1 MITMTPVLLHGRAS
15 WDRGYFP
22 EDEFEGRL
30 ASVQAAMHAEG
41 LRGLVVG
48 GSSHDY
54 ANLCYLTQ
62 YIPWAGW
69 ALAII
74 PAEGGITLVTGVGGG
89 RELPVARPRTW
100 VADVRNLPN
109 LDHALRQLLT
119 ERGISGRVGTA
130 SLESLGPR
138 LGQRLAENLQ
148 GLEHVPA
155 GHLIASQRA
164 TLRPREI
171 SGVRAAAQVVQA
183 AAQALQRAYE
193 DSLPNTAALLQAE
206 FEARRLGAL
215 DFRGLINQDDS
226 GELAPL
232 EEQTEFKTQDVVA
245 YLAVNC
251 MGYWADL
258 GVTLPDA
265 PAADLYHAR
274 AAVRGMAA
282 AARTGARTGDLA
294 AVAADDLG
302 SAEFARA
309 EAWGLGG
316 GIGLALETSP
326 PIVRGGQHELLRDM
340 ALTLRVRLPEP
351 GGPGLLVS
359 GLVRVTDEGGVSL
372 LS

>member
-1 MITMTPVLLHGRAS
+1 MPPVLLHGRAS
-15 WDRGYFP
+15 WDRGFFP
-22 EDEFEGRL
+22 EDEFQGRL
-30 ASVQAAMHAEG
+30 AAIQAAMQTAG
-41 LRGLVVG
+41 LRGLLVG

-54 ANLCYLTQ
+54 ANLCWLTQ

-69 ALAII
+69 SLAIV
-74 PAEGGITLVTGVGGG
+74 PADGEITLVTGVGGG

-100 VADVRNLPN
+100 VADVRNLAN

-119 ERGISGRVGTA
+119 DRAIAGKVGTV
-130 SLESLGPR
+130 SLNALGHR
-138 LGQRLAENLQ
+138 LEQRLLENLQ
-148 GLEHVPA
+148 GLDHAPA
-155 GHLIASQRA
+155 GELMAVQRA
-164 TLRPREI
+164 ALRAREL
-171 SGVRAAAQVVQA
+171 SGIKAAARIVEA
-183 AAQALQRAYE
+183 AGQALQRAYE
-193 DSLPNTAALLQAE
+193 DNAPNTAALLEAE

-232 EEQTEFKTQDVVA
+232 EEQTAYKTEDVAA

-294 AVAADDLG
+294 EVAADDLG
-302 SAEFARA
+302 AAEFGRA
-309 EAWGLGG
+309 EPWGLGG
-316 GIGLALETSP
+316 GIGLALETWPS
-326 PIVRGGQHELLRDM
+326 IVRGGQDGLQRDM
-340 ALTLRVRLPEP
+340 ALSLHVRLPEA

-372 LS
+372 LT